1 MLRQCGR
8 KPTRL
13 ATVTARLKPV
23 MSNISEVKERIDIV
37 ALISEYV
44 QLQKAGKNYKGLCP
58 FHSEKHGSFFVF
70 PDRQTWHCFGACA
83 TGGDIFSFI
92 MKKENVDF
100 GEALRMLADRAG
112 VQLERTKPF
121 EEPRDEATDRLLA
134 LVDLAATHYREILL
148 RGESAR
154 HAREYLASRKIDF
167 AGPIGE
173 AFRLGYA
180 PSGWTDTQD
189 MLAARGYSGQEL
201 IDVGLVVEK
210 DAGGTYDR
218 FRDRV
223 MFPIFN
229 SMGVVIGFGG
239 RAIGDVQPKYM
250 NSPQSRLFDKGAELY
265 GIHMARSAARRAD
278 RIILVEGY
286 MDVLQAHQHGWD
298 NVVAPMGTSLTER
311 QASHLSRITKNV
323 YLALDADEA
332 GMAAAM
338 KTIRETTGRF
348 RDAFGHRTTVDMG
361 PKGGRSF
368 RSVLDA
374 NIRIILM
381 PPGRDPDEVV
391 SESPEQWNE
400 LVEHAI
406 PYVDFYVD
414 TLVTTMDTETAQG
427 KRELIAACQPIIAE
441 LEDGMDRARFHSRL
455 SRAMEIPERE
465 LRAELSSLERRS
477 STNGDKKPQ
486 AVDSGASRNRSATL
500 EEYCLRLLISNPDLR
515 PLAGELDASHFE
527 TTENRQVYETWSKSS
542 DLASLRSELDVS
554 LAEHLDFL
562 LSEPSP
568 PGIPSDAETQR
579 LALTECILR
588 LRERLAKRQHFM
600 RENRLA
606 REREEDGVAAEL
618 ETLDEIGVAP
628 NQRLQQIFVEKSHK
642 GRTKRG

>member
-1 MLRQCGR
+1 
-8 KPTRL
+8 
-13 ATVTARLKPV
+13 

-70 PDRQTWHCFGACA
+70 PDRQTWHCFGACG

-112 VQLERTKPF
+112 VQLERTKPT
-121 EEPRDEATDRLLA
+121 EEPRDEAKDRLLA
-134 LVDLAATHYREILL
+134 LVDLASTQFRETLL
-148 RGESAR
+148 HGESAR
-154 HAREYLASRKIDF
+154 RAREYLASRKIDIS
-167 AGPIGE
+167 GPTGE

-180 PSGWTDTQD
+180 PSGWTDTHD
-189 MLAARGYSGQEL
+189 MLVARGYTEQEL
-201 IDVGLVVEK
+201 IDTGLVVEK
-210 DAGGTYDR
+210 DGGGTYDR

-223 MFPIFN
+223 IFPVFN
-229 SMGVVIGFGG
+229 GKGVVIGFGG

-250 NSPQSRLFDKGAELY
+250 NSPQSRIFDKGAELY
-265 GIHMARSAARRAD
+265 GIHLARSAARRAD
-278 RIILVEGY
+278 RIVLVEGY

-311 QASHLSRITKNV
+311 QAAQLSRVTKNV

-332 GMAAAM
+332 GRAAAM

-348 RDAFGHRTTVDMG
+348 RDAFGHRTTVDIG

-381 PPGRDPDEVV
+381 PLGRDPDEVV
-391 SESPEQWNE
+391 SESPEQWGE
-400 LVEHAI
+400 LVEHAV

-414 TLVTTMDTETAQG
+414 TLVDSMDTTTAQG
-427 KRELIAACQPIIAE
+427 KRELIAACEPIIAE
-441 LEDGMDRARFHSRL
+441 LEDSMDRARFYSRL
-455 SRAMEIPERE
+455 SRSMEIPERD
-465 LRAELSSLERRS
+465 LRTELSALERKGSTHKEKTTQPENGVSVRARS
-477 STNGDKKPQ
+477 
-486 AVDSGASRNRSATL
+486 VTL
-500 EEYCLRLLISNPDLR
+500 EEYCLSILMSNPGFR
-515 PLAGELDASHFE
+515 PLADELDASHFE
-527 TTENRQVYETWSKSS
+527 TTENRQLYEAWSKLP
-542 DLASLRSELDVS
+542 DIASLHSELDVS

-568 PGIPSDAETQR
+568 PGIPNDEETQR

-618 ETLDEIGVAP
+618 ERLEEYGVAP
-628 NQRLQQIFVEKSHK
+628 NQRLQQIFIEKSRK

>member
-1 MLRQCGR
+1 
-8 KPTRL
+8 
-13 ATVTARLKPV
+13 
-23 MSNISEVKERIDIV
+23 MSNISEVKERTDIV

-44 QLQKAGKNYKGLCP
+44 QLHKAGKNYVGLCP
-58 FHSEKHGSFFVF
+58 FHSEKHGSFYVF

-92 MKKENVDF
+92 MKKENVEF

-112 VQLERTKPF
+112 VQLERTRPS
-121 EEPRDEATDRLLA
+121 EEPRDEARDRLLA
-134 LVDLAATHYREILL
+134 LLDLTAMEFRELL
-148 RGESAR
+148 LHGESAR
-154 HAREYLASRKIDF
+154 RAREYLERRKIDF
-167 AGPIGE
+167 AGPTGE

-180 PSGWTDTQD
+180 PAGWTDTQD
-189 MLAARGYSGQEL
+189 RLMARGYTQQQL
-201 IDVGLVVEK
+201 IDTGLVVEK

-218 FRDRV
+218 FRDRII
-223 MFPIFN
+223 FPVFN
-229 SMGVVIGFGG
+229 AKGVVIGFGG

-250 NSPQSRLFDKGAELY
+250 NSPQSQIFDKGAELY
-265 GIHMARSAARRAD
+265 GMHMARTAARRAD
-278 RIILVEGY
+278 RIVLVEGY
-286 MDVLQAHQHGWD
+286 MDVLQSHQHGWE

-311 QASHLSRITKNV
+311 QAGQLSRVTKNV

-332 GMAAAM
+332 GLAAAM

-348 RDAFGHRTTVDMG
+348 RDAFGHRTTVEIG
-361 PKGGRSF
+361 PKGGQSF

-391 SESPEQWNE
+391 SEAPEKWKDM
-400 LVEHAI
+400 VEHAV

-414 TLVTTMDTETAQG
+414 TLVKSTDTSTAQG
-427 KRELIAACQPIIAE
+427 KRELISACAPIIAE
-441 LEDGMDRARFHSRL
+441 LADSMDRARFYSRL
-455 SRAMEIPERE
+455 SRAMEIPERD
-465 LRAELSSLERRS
+465 LRSELSALERRGYAPKDTS
-477 STNGDKKPQ
+477 AKAG
-486 AVDSGASRNRSATL
+486 GAEQHTRSRTVTL
-500 EEYCLRLLISNPDLR
+500 EEYCLHLLLSRPEFR
-515 PLAGELDASHFE
+515 PLAEGFDAEHFE
-527 TTENRQVYETWSKSS
+527 TTENRQVYEAWNGAS
-542 DLASLRSELDVS
+542 DMDSLRDSLDVS

-568 PGIPSDAETQR
+568 PRIPSDEETQR

-606 REREEDGVAAEL
+606 REREEDGVSAEL
-618 ETLDEIGVAP
+618 ERLEEFGVAP
-628 NQRLQQIFVEKSHK
+628 NDRLQEIFLEKSRK